1 MSAPVIVQ
9 IIHGMQEY
17 TGRYENF
24 RGYLEGKGIKTAAQD
39 LMGHGPA
46 ALARGDLGYF
56 PEDWFHLVQEQIDFL
71 EKLKAEKPDAKVI
84 VLGHSMG
91 SFAARTLAAV
101 AGDLLDGLII
111 MGTAQMPSFIP
122 NLGLTLAH
130 AIVTFRGK
138 RYQSKFLRKL
148 ALGNFNKPFEPAQTG
163 VEWLSRDP
171 EIQRRYLADP
181 LCNFLPTASMFQGIF
196 QGTAYICPE
205 KNINKIPH
213 DLPILLVSGAEDPVG
228 EQGKAVNQL
237 YAKMEKLGFS
247 QVEKKLYPGM
257 RHEILNEMG
266 KEEVYQDIYQWI
278 TSKIPVD
285 TRQTHTCN

>member
-17 TGRYENF
+17 TGRYKNF
-24 RGYLEGKGIKTAAQD
+24 RSFLEDKGIQTAAQD
-39 LMGHGPA
+39 LMGHGPE
-46 ALARGDLGYF
+46 ALAQGDLGYF

-71 EKLKAEKPDAKVI
+71 EKLKADHPDAKII

-91 SFAARTLAAV
+91 SFAARTLASV
-101 AGDLLDGLII
+101 AGDLLDGLIV
-111 MGTAQMPSFIP
+111 MGTAQMPSFVP
-122 NLGLTLAH
+122 HLGLTMAQ

-138 RYQSKFLRKL
+138 RYKSKFLRNL
-148 ALGNFNKPFEPAQTG
+148 ALGNYNKPFEPAKTG
-163 VEWLSRDP
+163 VEWLSRDQ
-171 EIQRRYLADP
+171 EIQAKYVADP
-181 LCNFLPTASMFQGIF
+181 LCNFMPTASMFQGIF
-196 QGTAYICPE
+196 QGMAYICPE

-228 EQGKAVNQL
+228 EQGKAVNQV

-257 RHEILNEMG
+257 RHEILNELG
-266 KEEVYQDIYQWI
+266 KEEVYQDIYNWI
-278 TSKIPVD
+278 RKVTA
-285 TRQTHTCN
+285 